1 MRCEPYRAVH
11 GLFLA
16 WKDVAQPEAAIKEQ
30 LSDLKDTL
38 KHYYNYD
45 QIETWE
51 IPSHKPYNALD
62 RKLRDFIDDNDGE
75 KTLLIVYYRGHAA
88 RDERSLVLKL

>member
-1 MRCEPYRAVH
+1 MRSEPYRAVH

-30 LSDLKDTL
+30 LRDLKDTL
-38 KHYYNYD
+38 EYYYNYD

-51 IPSHKPYNALD
+51 IPSYKPYNALD

-75 KTLLIVYYRGHAA
+75 KTLLIVYYRGHAT
-88 RDERSLVLKL
+88 RDGRSLVLKL